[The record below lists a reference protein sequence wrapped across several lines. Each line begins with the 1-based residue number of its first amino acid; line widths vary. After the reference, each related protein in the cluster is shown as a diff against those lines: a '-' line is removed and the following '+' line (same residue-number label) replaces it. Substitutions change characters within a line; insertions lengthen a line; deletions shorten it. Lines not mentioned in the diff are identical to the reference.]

1 MLSFAAQNAKNLGK
15 EEESKN
21 TVAEKME
28 GLEINTDLNS
38 DQVIDKIP
46 LGAFTSSQIHQEG
59 DKLTKMEDVEM
70 SEASG

>member
-21 TVAEKME
+21 AVAEKME

-46 LGAFTSSQIHQEG
+46 LQAFAASGIHQEG
-59 DKLTKMEDVEM
+59 EKLTRVEDVEM
-70 SEASG
+70 SEA